1 MTEKRYLLQWG
12 MTWNNLQQI
21 RNSLKQPTTSMK
33 WPETTYN
40 KQETTWNDLQ
50 WARNDLR
57 WSTTSKTQPTV
68 TSTYLQQAK
77 KKMQIDQQQAD
88 FQIILNIGQ
97 MVLFCLFHPT
107 FGCNHSSIVSWRIV
121 VKTECQASPYYH
133 VYFFTGYK
141 IFFLSGFCFKNI
153 HKSQDSRE
161 RERLFFQ
168 LLSTTSTCFANRLV
182 FSRCIYRRGLK

>member
-1 MTEKRYLLQWG
+1 MTGKRYLLQWG
-12 MTWNNLQQI
+12 MTWNNLQQA

-50 WARNDLR
+50 WARNDLK

-88 FQIILNIGQ
+88 FQIILQYRANGSLLSFPPNIWLQ
-97 MVLFCLFHPT
+97 SFKHCFME
-107 FGCNHSSIVSWRIV
+107 NHDENRVSSISILSFV
-121 VKTECQASPYYH
+121 
-133 VYFFTGYK
+133 FFYG
-141 IFFLSGFCFKNI
+141 I
-153 HKSQDSRE
+153 
-161 RERLFFQ
+161 
-168 LLSTTSTCFANRLV
+168 
-182 FSRCIYRRGLK
+182 